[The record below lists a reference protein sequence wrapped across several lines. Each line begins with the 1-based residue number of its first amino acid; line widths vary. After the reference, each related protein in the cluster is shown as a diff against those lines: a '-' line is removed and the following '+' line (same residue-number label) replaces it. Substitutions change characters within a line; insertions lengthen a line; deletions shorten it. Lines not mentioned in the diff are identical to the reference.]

1 MINTSHQ
8 RGFTLIELLLAMGIM
23 SVLLTT
29 IVIAINPVKQIAD
42 SRDNQRSH
50 DVHVLLN
57 ALYQYSADNEGNFP
71 SSVEITQKEICRT
84 GAPSCVGLIDI
95 AALVD
100 NQTYLVGSPID
111 PLCTDG
117 GGDCGENGTG
127 YWLAKTAG
135 GQLHITATSAEN
147 IFIDV
152 IK

>member
-1 MINTSHQ
+1 MINTFHQ
-8 RGFTLIELLLAMGIM
+8 RGFTLIELLLAVGIM

-42 SRDNQRSH
+42 SRDNQRLH

-57 ALYQYSADNEGNFP
+57 ALYQYSADNEGDFP

-84 GAPSCVGLIDI
+84 GALSCTG
-95 AALVD
+95 LVD
-100 NQTYLVGSPID
+100 VTVLLDEQTYLVENPID

-127 YWLAKTAG
+127 YWLAKTAS
-135 GQLHITATSAEN
+135 GQLYVTATSAEN
-147 IFIDV
+147 ILIEI